1 MLSIDSMKQSEI
13 TQSLVIFNQF
23 LLISTTDEK
32 GIIKDV
38 SDGFCE
44 VSGYSRDELI
54 GKPHNIVRHPDTPTE
69 LFTDLWETIQ
79 AGKQWQGELEN
90 RKKDGSSYWVI
101 TTVFP
106 RFDDNNKVI
115 GYMSLR
121 QDVTASKKLLVQEE
135 DMKDQARNASMGE
148 MVGIIAHQ
156 WMQPLASISTA
167 NVSLEIKMELD
178 TLTDQDIKNSSK
190 TIHESVKYL
199 SETINN
205 FRNFFKKDVT
215 QEEIS
220 LIELINYS
228 INISEAFTKKDFIK
242 ISFKV
247 DADETNW
254 MVRAISKNDFAHI
267 ILNLMKN
274 SVDELVSKKTDNP
287 YIEINLTKKDNT
299 YTIEFLDNAG
309 GIPEEIISNIF
320 EKKFSTK
327 GEEGTGLG
335 LYMTRMI
342 IEEHF
347 KGKIDAHNEKDG
359 ACFNITLPAIT
370 KE

>member
-32 GIIKDV
+32 GIINDV
-38 SDGFCE
+38 SDGFCKI
-44 VSGYSRDELI
+44 SGYSRDELI
-54 GKPHNIVRHPDTPTE
+54 GKPHSIVRHPDTPSE
-69 LFTDLWETIQ
+69 LFKDLWETIQ

-90 RKKDGSSYWVI
+90 RKKDGSPYWVI

-106 RFDDNNKVI
+106 RFDDNKVI

-121 QDVTASKKLLVQEE
+121 QDITDSKKLLVQEE
-135 DMKDQARNASMGE
+135 EMKDQARNASMGE

-156 WMQPLASISTA
+156 WMQPLSSISTA
-167 NVSLEIKMELD
+167 NVSLELKMELD
-178 TLTDQDIKNSSK
+178 TLTDEDIKNSSN
-190 TIHESVKYL
+190 TINESVKYL

-220 LIELINYS
+220 LIELINYAIS
-228 INISEAFTKKDFIK
+228 ISEAFTKKDFVK
-242 ISFKV
+242 ISFNV
-247 DADETNW
+247 DLDEKDW
-254 MVRAISKNDFAHI
+254 MVKAISKNDFAHI

-274 SVDELVSKKTDNP
+274 SVDQLANKKIDNP
-287 YIEINLTKKDNT
+287 SIEINLTKKDNT
-299 YTIEFLDNAG
+299 FLIEFLDNAG
-309 GIPEEIISNIF
+309 GISEDIISNVF
-320 EKKFSTK
+320 EKQFSTK

-342 IEEHF
+342 IEQHF
-347 KGKIDAHNEKDG
+347 KGNISVHNEKDG
-359 ACFNITLPAIT
+359 ACFNISLPTIP